1 MIIKK
6 AILLF
11 SVFSLLACSGD
22 DENANTTAE
31 NGINSYRFHYMDYP
45 LGTANSQNNIT
56 VNYYNGKIVKLI
68 GGVSELAQESG
79 YSFVFNQ
86 NRYTDISY
94 SNNTATIIQ
103 KDAFYTDFANKQ
115 SVTFTSN
122 GQLKSKISID
132 YFDPNVTDTIQY
144 FYQNGILKS
153 FEKHNRRLISKSEI
167 YYNAEADVDSIVT
180 LAPNYNASNQP
191 YFDPESKERSVRKF
205 LNFDNNDNPFKAF
218 IIFDEAFHRS
228 LSAHNYSKWEETNY
242 DYDGHVIGYSWRAWT
257 YIRENGIINFAL

>member
-1 MIIKK
+1 MKN
-6 AILLF
+6 ALFLLSF
-11 SVFSLLACSGD
+11 IYLMSCSND
-22 DENANTTAE
+22 DGSNENPEIE
-31 NGINSYRFHYMDYP
+31 NNSYRFYYMDYP
-45 LGTANSQNNIT
+45 FDTANSQNNIT
-56 VNYYNGKIVKLI
+56 VNYDNGKIVKLI

-94 SNNTATIIQ
+94 SNDTATIIQ

-115 SVTFTSN
+115 IVTFTSE
-122 GQLKSKISID
+122 GKLKSKISID

-144 FYQNGILKS
+144 FYQNGFLKS

-167 YYNAEADVDSIVT
+167 YYNAQADVDSIVT
-180 LAPNYNASNQP
+180 LAPNYITPNQP

-218 IIFDEAFHRS
+218 VIFDEAFHRS
-228 LSAHNYSKWEETNY
+228 LSAHNYSKWEETSY
-242 DYDGHVIGYSWRAWT
+242 DYDGHVIGYSWREWT